1 MKRYAVRNGSS
12 FARYGV
18 HTHTVYSGSMFRGG
32 IRL

>member
-1 MKRYAVRNGSS
+1 MKRYAVKNGSS

-18 HTHTVYSGSMFRGG
+18 KTHYVETGSMFRGG